1 MEYSTASIIG
11 ENSEATASRTH
22 LNNSGNSYSASLT
35 GSGWNQG
42 ACIYSTFKGENY
54 HDLAIDEQ
62 EAFDKGLEELSS
74 TLISSSSAVPRTTT
88 KFGSNTVAVTEATVT
103 SVSRI
108 STNIAAAAASSAA
121 AAAQTNRI
129 SSSLL
134 SLTSP
139 SSSSSSASSSST
151 TSSSSPSLTPPTPIS
166 LIEQSQS
173 PDGQAS
179 ISSTVSAASSCDTRT
194 TTTSEHQQQ
203 QQQSTHHQ
211 LQQQHQSQSQQQS
224 QQHQQSQPFAIND
237 TNSNSAVAKSFV
249 PCKVCGDKASGYHY
263 GVTSCEGCKGFFR
276 RSIQKQIEYRCLRD
290 GKCLVIRLNR
300 NRCQYCRFKKCLSAG
315 MSRDSVR
322 YGRVPK
328 RSRELNGGG
337 QPSSTEDPN
346 AVVVVN
352 SCDLRRVST
361 PGTPNTPQTPQMC
374 SIASSPS
381 ELGGCNATTNNNN
394 SNSSQ
399 LVVGGGGPTNGSG
412 GMVVGVGIG
421 NTGNINSQQL
431 NTVHEG
437 HHHSIHHHHHHHSH
451 LHHHDATTAVVAA
464 AAAATM
470 MAAGGNNGT
479 ELSVYD
485 VIMCVS
491 QAHRMNCAYTEEQ
504 TRDLMRRPLNVPPNG
519 IISSVSESMEFQ
531 KMWLWQQYAAR
542 VTPNV
547 QRIVEFAKRLPG
559 FCDFTQDDQLILIK
573 MGFFETWL
581 THVARLINDSTLTFD
596 DGTYLTR
603 QHLEIIYDS
612 DFVASLF
619 NFANTINVYGL
630 SDTEIGLFSAMVLLA
645 SDRPGISEAKMI
657 ARTRERI
664 TEALRVQIVRSRNGT
679 TQALQLMPA
688 LEAKIPELRSLG
700 LKHSAHCNWLRIT
713 KPRLPPLFA
722 ELFDIPMEDEN

>member
-1 MEYSTASIIG
+1 M
-11 ENSEATASRTH
+11 
-22 LNNSGNSYSASLT
+22 
-35 GSGWNQG
+35 
-42 ACIYSTFKGENY
+42 
-54 HDLAIDEQ
+54 
-62 EAFDKGLEELSS
+62 
-74 TLISSSSAVPRTTT
+74 
-88 KFGSNTVAVTEATVT
+88 
-103 SVSRI
+103 
-108 STNIAAAAASSAA
+108 
-121 AAAQTNRI
+121 
-129 SSSLL
+129 
-134 SLTSP
+134 
-139 SSSSSSASSSST
+139 
-151 TSSSSPSLTPPTPIS
+151 
-166 LIEQSQS
+166 
-173 PDGQAS
+173 
-179 ISSTVSAASSCDTRT
+179 
-194 TTTSEHQQQ
+194 
-203 QQQSTHHQ
+203 
-211 LQQQHQSQSQQQS
+211 
-224 QQHQQSQPFAIND
+224 
-237 TNSNSAVAKSFV
+237 
-249 PCKVCGDKASGYHY
+249 
-263 GVTSCEGCKGFFR
+263 
-276 RSIQKQIEYRCLRD
+276 
-290 GKCLVIRLNR
+290 
-300 NRCQYCRFKKCLSAG
+300 
-315 MSRDSVR
+315 SVR

-328 RSRELNGGG
+328 RSRELNGGT
-337 QPSSTEDPN
+337 PSSTEDPN

-381 ELGGCNATTNNNN
+381 ELSGCNATTNNNN
-394 SNSSQ
+394 SNSSG
-399 LVVGGGGPTNGSG
+399 LVVGPSNGGG
-412 GMVVGVGIG
+412 VGVGVSVGMGVGVGVG
-421 NTGNINSQQL
+421 NLNAQQL
-431 NTVHEG
+431 QTAHHEG
-437 HHHSIHHHHHHHSH
+437 HH
-451 LHHHDATTAVVAA
+451 LNDA
-464 AAAATM
+464 M
-470 MAAGGNNGT
+470 MAGTGT

-519 IISSVSESMEFQ
+519 VSSYLISSVAESMEFQ
-531 KMWLWQQYAAR
+531 KIWLWQQYAAR

-581 THVARLINDSTLTFD
+581 THVARMITDSTLTFD

-603 QHLEIIYDS
+603 QHLEIIYDT
-612 DFVASLF
+612 DFVVSLF

-700 LKHSAHCNWLRIT
+700 LKHSAHCNWLRLT

-722 ELFDIPMEDEN
+722 ELFDIPMDDEA

>member
-1 MEYSTASIIG
+1 MV
-11 ENSEATASRTH
+11 N
-22 LNNSGNSYSASLT
+22 
-35 GSGWNQG
+35 
-42 ACIYSTFKGENY
+42 
-54 HDLAIDEQ
+54 
-62 EAFDKGLEELSS
+62 
-74 TLISSSSAVPRTTT
+74 
-88 KFGSNTVAVTEATVT
+88 
-103 SVSRI
+103 
-108 STNIAAAAASSAA
+108 
-121 AAAQTNRI
+121 
-129 SSSLL
+129 
-134 SLTSP
+134 
-139 SSSSSSASSSST
+139 
-151 TSSSSPSLTPPTPIS
+151 
-166 LIEQSQS
+166 
-173 PDGQAS
+173 
-179 ISSTVSAASSCDTRT
+179 
-194 TTTSEHQQQ
+194 
-203 QQQSTHHQ
+203 
-211 LQQQHQSQSQQQS
+211 
-224 QQHQQSQPFAIND
+224 
-237 TNSNSAVAKSFV
+237 
-249 PCKVCGDKASGYHY
+249 
-263 GVTSCEGCKGFFR
+263 
-276 RSIQKQIEYRCLRD
+276 
-290 GKCLVIRLNR
+290 
-300 NRCQYCRFKKCLSAG
+300 
-315 MSRDSVR
+315 SVR

-328 RSRELNGGG
+328 RSRELNGG

-346 AVVVVN
+346 AAAVVVVN

-381 ELGGCNATTNNNN
+381 ELGGCNATSNNNN
-394 SNSSQ
+394 TNSSQ
-399 LVVGGGGPTNGSG
+399 LVVGVGGPTNGSG
-412 GMVVGVGIG
+412 GGGGGMVVGIG
-421 NTGNINSQQL
+421 NSGNMNSQQL

-437 HHHSIHHHHHHHSH
+437 HHHHHHHHATLHHHSHHHHHHSTH
-451 LHHHDATTAVVAA
+451 LHHSHDATTAAS
-464 AAAATM
+464 M
-470 MAAGGNNGT
+470 MAGNNGGT
-479 ELSVYD
+479 ELTVYD

-519 IISSVSESMEFQ
+519 LISSVSENMEFQ

-581 THVARLINDSTLTFD
+581 THVARLITDSTLTFD

-603 QHLEIIYDS
+603 QHLEIIYDT
-612 DFVASLF
+612 DFVVSLF

-657 ARTRERI
+657 SRTRERI

-688 LEAKIPELRSLG
+688 LEAKIPELRALG

-722 ELFDIPMEDEN
+722 ELFDIPMEEEN

>member
-1 MEYSTASIIG
+1 MV
-11 ENSEATASRTH
+11 N
-22 LNNSGNSYSASLT
+22 
-35 GSGWNQG
+35 
-42 ACIYSTFKGENY
+42 
-54 HDLAIDEQ
+54 
-62 EAFDKGLEELSS
+62 
-74 TLISSSSAVPRTTT
+74 
-88 KFGSNTVAVTEATVT
+88 
-103 SVSRI
+103 
-108 STNIAAAAASSAA
+108 
-121 AAAQTNRI
+121 
-129 SSSLL
+129 
-134 SLTSP
+134 
-139 SSSSSSASSSST
+139 
-151 TSSSSPSLTPPTPIS
+151 
-166 LIEQSQS
+166 
-173 PDGQAS
+173 
-179 ISSTVSAASSCDTRT
+179 
-194 TTTSEHQQQ
+194 
-203 QQQSTHHQ
+203 
-211 LQQQHQSQSQQQS
+211 
-224 QQHQQSQPFAIND
+224 
-237 TNSNSAVAKSFV
+237 
-249 PCKVCGDKASGYHY
+249 
-263 GVTSCEGCKGFFR
+263 
-276 RSIQKQIEYRCLRD
+276 
-290 GKCLVIRLNR
+290 
-300 NRCQYCRFKKCLSAG
+300 
-315 MSRDSVR
+315 SVR

-328 RSRELNGGG
+328 RSRELNGG
-337 QPSSTEDPN
+337 QPSTTEDPN
-346 AVVVVN
+346 AAVVVVN

-381 ELGGCNATTNNNN
+381 ELGGCSATGNNNN
-394 SNSSQ
+394 TNSSQ
-399 LVVGGGGPTNGSG
+399 LVVGVGGPSNGSG

-421 NTGNINSQQL
+421 NAGNMNSQQL

-437 HHHSIHHHHHHHSH
+437 HHHSHHHHHATLHHHHHHNSHHHHHSTH
-451 LHHHDATTAVVAA
+451 LHHSHSDATTAAS
-464 AAAATM
+464 M
-470 MAAGGNNGT
+470 MAGNNGGN
-479 ELSVYD
+479 ELTVYD

-519 IISSVSESMEFQ
+519 LISSVSENMEFQ

-581 THVARLINDSTLTFD
+581 THVARLISDSTLTFD

-603 QHLEIIYDS
+603 QHLEIIYDT
-612 DFVASLF
+612 DFVVSLF

-688 LEAKIPELRSLG
+688 LEAKIPELRALG

-722 ELFDIPMEDEN
+722 ELFDIPMEEEN